1 MEILGSLY
9 ILRPDQDV
17 LESMALIIARY
28 DNDQPTESARRFLA
42 QANIYIEEQDYIF
55 NYATKY
61 YYNNSVSDLMSFQL
75 SDSDFNDFNSYLKSN
90 NFAFKTKTEDAL
102 TKVLDVAKEEEL
114 DDDLKAA
121 YNTLISKLNT
131 VKSEAISTNKE
142 QLKTLLENEIIK
154 RYFYREGLYKYFLA
168 NNSEVK
174 KASSIL
180 TNPREYNG
188 YLKP

>member
-1 MEILGSLY
+1 
-9 ILRPDQDV
+9 
-17 LESMALIIARY
+17 
-28 DNDQPTESARRFLA
+28 
-42 QANIYIEEQDYIF
+42 
-55 NYATKY
+55 
-61 YYNNSVSDLMSFQL
+61 MSFQL

-114 DDDLKAA
+114 DGDLKAS
-121 YNTLISKLNT
+121 YNALISKLNT

-142 QLKTLLENEIIK
+142 QLKNLLENEIIK

-174 KASSIL
+174 KAASIL
-180 TNPREYNG
+180 ANPSEYNG